1 MLSDQAA
8 TFPQLYQKYSEYLQ
22 SRLTGDVLP
31 LPKYRVPGKEFGELT
46 CMSSVINNMFGRI
59 IYHTKCDSC
68 LSFSPGGPYHSAVA
82 ICTALA

>member
-31 LPKYRVPGKEFGELT
+31 LPKYRVPGKGCGELT
-46 CMSSVINNMFGRI
+46 CMSSLINNMFGRI
-59 IYHTKCDSC
+59 IYRTKCDP
-68 LSFSPGGPYHSAVA
+68 FSPGGPYHSAVA

>member
-31 LPKYRVPGKEFGELT
+31 LSKYRVPERNLESLHV
-46 CMSSVINNMFGRI
+46 C
-59 IYHTKCDSC
+59 H
-68 LSFSPGGPYHSAVA
+68 L
-82 ICTALA
+82 